1 MLIEDIRSFEII
13 MPQLMQYLKN
23 RKYNINEFFIKFELP
38 LQYIIIQEFLFTQ
51 YNIVLSVTPEMI
63 SVIVWDIDPFDCTKI
78 GYKQTIYTERITCIK
93 TKLNHCYTKL
103 IVEAFTYIENTP
115 F

>member
-1 MLIEDIRSFEII
+1 MLIEDIKSFEIV
-13 MPQLMQYLKN
+13 MPQLVQYLKS
-23 RKYNINEFFIKFELP
+23 RKYNINEFFIKFELS

-51 YNIVLSVTPEMI
+51 YNIVLLVTPEII
-63 SVIVWDIDPFDCTKI
+63 SVKVWDIEPFNCTKQ
-78 GYKQTIYTERITCIK
+78 GYEQTIYTEKIACIK

-103 IVEAFTYIENTP
+103 IVEAFKYIEKTP

>member
-1 MLIEDIRSFEII
+1 MLIEDIQSFNVV
-13 MPQLMQYLKN
+13 MPQLMQYIKN
-23 RKYNINEFFIKFELP
+23 RNYNINEFFIKFELP

-51 YNIVLSVTPEMI
+51 YNIVMLVTPE
-63 SVIVWDIDPFDCTKI
+63 VIGIKVWKEPFGYPNDPNAKL
-78 GYKQTIYTERITCIK
+78 IYAERILDIK

-103 IVEAFTYIENTP
+103 IVEAFKYIEKTP

>member
-1 MLIEDIRSFEII
+1 MLIEDIQSFNVV
-13 MPQLMQYLKN
+13 MPQLIQYLKN
-23 RKYNINEFFIKFELP
+23 RNYNINEFFIKFELP

-51 YNIVLSVTPEMI
+51 YNIVMLVTPE
-63 SVIVWDIDPFDCTKI
+63 VIGIKVWEEPF
-78 GYKQTIYTERITCIK
+78 GYPNNPNSKLIYAERILDIK

-103 IVEAFTYIENTP
+103 IIEAFKYVEKTP

>member
-1 MLIEDIRSFEII
+1 MLIEDIRSFNVV

-23 RKYNINEFFIKFELP
+23 RNYNINEFFIKFELP

-51 YNIVLSVTPEMI
+51 YNIVMLVTPEAI
-63 SVIVWDIDPFDCTKI
+63 GIKVWKEPF
-78 GYKQTIYTERITCIK
+78 GYPNKPNTELIYAERVVDIK

-103 IVEAFTYIENTP
+103 IVEAFKYIEKTP

>member
-1 MLIEDIRSFEII
+1 MLIEDIRSFDVV

-23 RKYNINEFFIKFELP
+23 RKYNINDFFIKLELP

-51 YNIVLSVTPEMI
+51 YNIVMLVTPE
-63 SVIVWDIDPFDCTKI
+63 VIGIKVWKEPFGYPNDPNAKL
-78 GYKQTIYTERITCIK
+78 IYAERILDIK

-103 IVEAFTYIENTP
+103 IIEAFKYIEKTP